1 MLNNS
6 EKRNWYRKYYFN
18 ALKVN
23 NLLNKKEKLENFKE
37 ILSFDEFKQ
46 CNNIGF
52 YTPEGEFNYVKLK

>member
-23 NLLNKKEKLENFKE
+23 SILNSNENLCNFIG
-37 ILSFDEFKQ
+37 ILSFKEFSALK
-46 CNNIGF
+46 NIGF
-52 YTPEGEFNYVKLK
+52 YTPEGDFKYVKLK